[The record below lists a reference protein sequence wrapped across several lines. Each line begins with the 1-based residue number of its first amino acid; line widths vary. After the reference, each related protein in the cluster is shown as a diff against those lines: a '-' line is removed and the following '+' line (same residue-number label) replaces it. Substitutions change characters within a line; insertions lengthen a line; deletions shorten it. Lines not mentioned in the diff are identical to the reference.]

1 VRFQVASISGR
12 FSFLYV
18 CTSTA
23 SQGSHLES
31 RADVS
36 ISLSLRSVCDFRSL
50 LRLWAVT
57 QNQHTGWRHSSHQCV
72 GSESAPSH
80 PFPHA
85 TYAAGACAC
94 GVCVGIREST
104 PLHPFAYPFLLAGD
118 AVFTTA
124 CPSVC
129 EPFTAAGSRI
139 CEHIGSSRERII
151 SVSSM
156 P

>member
-1 VRFQVASISGR
+1 VRFQVASISDR
-12 FSFLYV
+12 FSFFYV
-18 CTSTA
+18 YTSTA
-23 SQGSHLES
+23 RQVAHLES

-36 ISLSLRSVCDFRSL
+36 ISLSLRSACDFRSL

-57 QNQHTGWRHSSHQCV
+57 QNQHTGFRHSPHQCV

-104 PLHPFAYPFLLAGD
+104 PSHPFAYPFLLADD

-129 EPFTAAGSRI
+129 DAFTGSRS
-139 CEHIGSSRERII
+139 CEHKGSSRERIT
-151 SVSSM
+151 SVSAM